1 MIYRFLVLVS
11 LLGSIISCKGHESK
25 ENKVVSNATVSNERK
40 LPEVWRWK
48 SEDKSQEF
56 TLKILKMTQDSLFAQ
71 YCAVY
76 NNGQKLDCDFEE
88 NINIKAAFN
97 KSQEAYIGNFQSFF
111 NSGKGTCFIKINDN
125 ALIWTILKIPNG
137 EYYAPNKCI
146 LKKEDSL
153 PIKKEKELV
162 DNRIN
167 LPFDYEKYKQVC
179 IQSNTT
185 DCQKKYPSLN
195 KTEYNKVIKIIDS
208 KEGAPES
215 IFSIK
220 PISQGNISI
229 YLLNFEG
236 DSSSQE
242 IVTINNNK
250 IISRQSIGYAMP
262 EEDTYDSFVINPD
275 MTIDI
280 YKISFDNLN
289 KKKSEKYKILA
300 NGTISKI

>member
-1 MIYRFLVLVS
+1 
-11 LLGSIISCKGHESK
+11 
-25 ENKVVSNATVSNERK
+25 
-40 LPEVWRWK
+40 
-48 SEDKSQEF
+48 
-56 TLKILKMTQDSLFAQ
+56 MTKDSLFAQ

-146 LKKEDSL
+146 LKKE
-153 PIKKEKELV
+153 KELV
-162 DNRIN
+162 NNSIN

-179 IQSNTT
+179 IQSNTI
-185 DCQKKYPSLN
+185 DCQKRYPSLN
-195 KTEYNKVIKIIDS
+195 KTEYNKVIKIIDI

-215 IFSIK
+215 IFSLK
-220 PISQGNISI
+220 PIPQSNINI
-229 YLLNFEG
+229 YIFNFEG

-242 IVTINNNK
+242 IVTINNNNNNK
-250 IISRQSIGYAMP
+250 VISRQSIGYAMP
-262 EEDTYDSFVINPD
+262 EEDTYDSFIINSD

-280 YKISFDNLN
+280 YKISFADKLN